1 MQLESSYIYI
11 KGIKLHAF
19 IGVSELERKVG
30 NDYVVNLRLRYNIE
44 KAMLSDDVTDTLNYA
59 EVYEVLKKVMLTPVK
74 LLEHAA
80 HNIEVELGKQFPKI
94 EEIHLQLTKL
104 NPPMGADCYGAGVEL
119 HVINEKSHPNFR
131 FSNENA

>member
-44 KAMLSDDVTDTLNYA
+44 KAMLSDDVADTLNYA
-59 EVYEVLKKVMLTPVK
+59 EVYEVLKK
-74 LLEHAA
+74 
-80 HNIEVELGKQFPKI
+80 
-94 EEIHLQLTKL
+94 
-104 NPPMGADCYGAGVEL
+104 
-119 HVINEKSHPNFR
+119 
-131 FSNENA
+131 